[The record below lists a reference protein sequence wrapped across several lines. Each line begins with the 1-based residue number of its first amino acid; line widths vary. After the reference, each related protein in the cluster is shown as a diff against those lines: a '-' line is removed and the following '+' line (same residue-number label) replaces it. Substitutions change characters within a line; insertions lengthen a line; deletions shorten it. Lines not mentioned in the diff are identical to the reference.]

1 MENYIIVFF
10 FLLKCFISILSKT
23 KNSFF
28 YKYLICLFFLK
39 NILYS
44 KKCVVLNKHTNLSY
58 IRNIRPVLRTNFIL
72 KNVEK
77 AINDNITHLN
87 RKIEKWGKNKNIVFI
102 ENTSNNDEN
111 KVNYLNGEIK
121 NNHGIQEIKYLSNLQ
136 KNFIYLLERNN
147 NIIVHSKTSSG
158 KTTICLFYFV
168 LKHYF
173 NSEIIFDEDIER
185 EKYLNQYYSGGRYK
199 NIFDL
204 NKQNN
209 NKSKL
214 KYIPFSEKY
223 SEIYDIR
230 ENKDLL
236 LEESS
241 KKNVLKKGDKI
252 LILCPS
258 KELCVQTSQ
267 NILSFTNNEN
277 GNIIKLFIDKHDNS
291 KKVKNTN
298 VCSKSREN
306 HSTDQV
312 YENIEMCTNGG
323 NNLKKKNKKK
333 QGILSNHTF
342 LNGNATVNELEN
354 IRDAIFLIGTPLCFK
369 NYILN
374 LEKNDL
380 KHFLESIKYVFFDE
394 IDKLLPSQKN
404 RSSNN
409 QKKFIQKKK
418 KTAYMILETIM
429 YMNPKKLNFIGCSS
443 TLNRE
448 LHRKIFNL
456 LSLNKNNLKKKNV
469 YLLREKSNTLEGE
482 NVVELNVTK
491 GEITDT
497 ILNDMM
503 NSNNDNSYMDKENKD
518 IENDEQNRSLIDDIN
533 SRNTIE
539 EESNLNE
546 DNQDEEDIYNMLE
559 LNNPTNLQKYVIKVQ
574 LPKNIH
580 HFYHITNDDL
590 FSNKIKDV
598 YEIVESFKMRKI
610 LILIKNG
617 YSLMNMKK
625 YLMEKN
631 IFSLLLHERLEIS
644 QNENNHSL
652 KKMCK
657 NYEEIKNLK
666 EIDIKNNNEG
676 LKYTNKFPIII
687 SSFDSIRGF
696 HINDL
701 DIVILCNKPKNLNE
715 YIHLCGRVGRKKKVG
730 YSIILENDKNINI
743 IKNWLV
749 NIKTNFYKL
758 HLKNNDTNNI
768 NDIDDNI
775 IEKKKN
781 HINYI
786 TSCILNE
793 LRDNSL

>member
-10 FLLKCFISILSKT
+10 FLLKCFIPILSKT

-44 KKCVVLNKHTNLSY
+44 TKCVVLNKSANLSY
-58 IRNIRPVLRTNFIL
+58 IRNIRPVLRTSFIL
-72 KNVEK
+72 KDVENPS
-77 AINDNITHLN
+77 NDNITHLN

-121 NNHGIQEIKYLSNLQ
+121 NNNGIQEIKYLSNLQ
-136 KNFIYLLERNN
+136 KNFMYLLERDNN
-147 NIIVHSKTSSG
+147 VIVHSKTSSG
-158 KTTICLFYFV
+158 KTTICLLYFV

-185 EKYLNQYYSGGRYK
+185 EKYLNQYHYGGNYQ

-204 NKQNN
+204 NKQQNN

-223 SEIYDIR
+223 SEIYDIH

-277 GNIIKLFIDKHDNS
+277 SSIIKLFIDKYDDS

-298 VCSKSREN
+298 VSNKSKADHN
-306 HSTDQV
+306 TDQV
-312 YENIEMCTNGG
+312 YENIEVCTNDGS
-323 NNLKKKNKKK
+323 NLKKKKKK
-333 QGILSNHTF
+333 EGIVNNHNLT
-342 LNGNATVNELEN
+342 NEN
-354 IRDAIFLIGTPLCFK
+354 IRDPLFLIGTPLCFK

-374 LEKNDL
+374 LEKNNL

-404 RSSNN
+404 RSSN
-409 QKKFIQKKK
+409 QKKFKKIKK

-456 LSLNKNNLKKKNV
+456 LSLNKNNLKRKNV
-469 YLLREKSNTLEGE
+469 YLLREKNNTLEGE
-482 NVVELNVTK
+482 SIAELHTTK
-491 GEITDT
+491 DEITDT

-503 NSNNDNSYMDKENKD
+503 STNNDNSYMDKEKED
-518 IENDEQNRSLIDDIN
+518 FENDEQNQSLIDDIN
-533 SRNTIE
+533 YRSAIE
-539 EESNLNE
+539 EETDLDE
-546 DNQDEEDIYNMLE
+546 DNQDEEDMYNMLD
-559 LNNPTNLQKYVIKVQ
+559 LNNPANLQKYVIKVQ

-631 IFSLLLHERLEIS
+631 IYSLLLHERLEIS
-644 QNENNHSL
+644 QNENNDSL
-652 KKMCK
+652 KKMCE

-666 EIDIKNNNEG
+666 EIDNKNNNGE
-676 LKYTNKFPIII
+676 LKYTNKFPVII

-715 YIHLCGRVGRKKKVG
+715 YIHLCGRVGRRKKVG
-730 YSIILENDKNINI
+730 YSIILENDKNVNI

-758 HLKNNDTNNI
+758 HLKNNATNNI
-768 NDIDDNI
+768 NDADGSI
-775 IEKKKN
+775 IEKKKD

-793 LRDNSL
+793 LRDDSL

>member
-10 FLLKCFISILSKT
+10 FLLKCFIPILSKT
-23 KNSFF
+23 KNNFF

-44 KKCVVLNKHTNLSY
+44 TKCVVLNKSANLSY
-58 IRNIRPVLRTNFIL
+58 IRNIRPVLRTSFIL

-77 AINDNITHLN
+77 PSNDSITHLN
-87 RKIEKWGKNKNIVFI
+87 RKIEKWGENKNIVFI
-102 ENTSNNDEN
+102 ENACNNDEN

-121 NNHGIQEIKYLSNLQ
+121 NNNGIQEIKYLSNLQ
-136 KNFIYLLERNN
+136 KNFMYLLERDNN
-147 NIIVHSKTSSG
+147 VIVHSKTSSG

-185 EKYLNQYYSGGRYK
+185 EKYLNQYHYGGNYQ

-204 NKQNN
+204 NKQQNN

-223 SEIYDIR
+223 SEIYDIH

-277 GNIIKLFIDKHDNS
+277 SSIIKLFIDKYDDS
-291 KKVKNTN
+291 KKVKNPN
-298 VCSKSREN
+298 VSNKSKADHN
-306 HSTDQV
+306 TDQV
-312 YENIEMCTNGG
+312 YENIEVCANDGS
-323 NNLKKKNKKK
+323 NLKKKKKK
-333 QGILSNHTF
+333 EGILNNHNLT
-342 LNGNATVNELEN
+342 NEN
-354 IRDAIFLIGTPLCFK
+354 IRDALFLIGTPLCFK

-374 LEKNDL
+374 LEKNNL

-404 RSSNN
+404 RSSN
-409 QKKFIQKKK
+409 QKKFKKIKK

-456 LSLNKNNLKKKNV
+456 LSLNKNNLKRKNV
-469 YLLREKSNTLEGE
+469 YLLREKNNTLEGE
-482 NVVELNVTK
+482 SIAELNTPK
-491 GEITDT
+491 GEITDA

-503 NSNNDNSYMDKENKD
+503 STNNDNSYIDKEKEGF
-518 IENDEQNRSLIDDIN
+518 ENDEQNQSLIDDIN
-533 SRNTIE
+533 YRSSLE
-539 EESNLNE
+539 EETDLDE
-546 DNQDEEDIYNMLE
+546 DNQDEEDMYNMLD
-559 LNNPTNLQKYVIKVQ
+559 LNNPANLQKYVIKVQ

-631 IFSLLLHERLEIS
+631 IYSLLLHERLEIS
-644 QNENNHSL
+644 QNENNGSL
-652 KKMCK
+652 KKMCE

-666 EIDIKNNNEG
+666 EIDNKNNNGE
-676 LKYTNKFPIII
+676 LKYTNKFPVII

-715 YIHLCGRVGRKKKVG
+715 YIHLCGRVGRRKKVG
-730 YSIILENDKNINI
+730 YSIILENDKNVNI

-758 HLKNNDTNNI
+758 HLKNNATNNI
-768 NDIDDNI
+768 NDTDGSI
-775 IEKKKN
+775 IEKKKD

-786 TSCILNE
+786 TACILNE
-793 LRDNSL
+793 LRDDSL

>member
-10 FLLKCFISILSKT
+10 FLLKCFIPILSKT
-23 KNSFF
+23 KNNFF

-44 KKCVVLNKHTNLSY
+44 TKCVVLNKSANLSY
-58 IRNIRPVLRTNFIL
+58 IRNIRPVLRTSFIL

-77 AINDNITHLN
+77 PSNDSITHLN
-87 RKIEKWGKNKNIVFI
+87 RKIEKWGENKNIVFI

-121 NNHGIQEIKYLSNLQ
+121 NNNGIQEIKYLSNLQ
-136 KNFIYLLERNN
+136 KNFMYLLERDNN
-147 NIIVHSKTSSG
+147 VIVHSKTSSG
-158 KTTICLFYFV
+158 KTTICLLYFV

-185 EKYLNQYYSGGRYK
+185 EKYLNQYHYGGNYK

-204 NKQNN
+204 NKQQNN

-223 SEIYDIR
+223 SEIYDIH

-277 GNIIKLFIDKHDNS
+277 SSIIKLFIDKYDDS
-291 KKVKNTN
+291 KKVKNLN
-298 VCSKSREN
+298 VSNKSKADHN
-306 HSTDQV
+306 TDQV
-312 YENIEMCTNGG
+312 YENIEVCTNDGS
-323 NNLKKKNKKK
+323 NLKKKKKK
-333 QGILSNHTF
+333 EGILNNHNLT
-342 LNGNATVNELEN
+342 NEN
-354 IRDAIFLIGTPLCFK
+354 IRDPLFLIGTPLCFK

-374 LEKNDL
+374 LEKNNL
-380 KHFLESIKYVFFDE
+380 KHFLESIKCVFFDE

-404 RSSNN
+404 RSSN
-409 QKKFIQKKK
+409 QKKFKKIKK

-456 LSLNKNNLKKKNV
+456 LSLNKNNLKRKNV
-469 YLLREKSNTLEGE
+469 YLLREKNNTLEGE
-482 NVVELNVTK
+482 SIAELNTPK

-503 NSNNDNSYMDKENKD
+503 STNNDNSYIDKEKEGF
-518 IENDEQNRSLIDDIN
+518 ENDDQNQSLIDDIN
-533 SRNTIE
+533 YRTALE
-539 EESNLNE
+539 EETDLDE
-546 DNQDEEDIYNMLE
+546 DNQDEEDMYNMLD
-559 LNNPTNLQKYVIKVQ
+559 LNNPANLQKYVIKVQ

-631 IFSLLLHERLEIS
+631 IYSLLLHERLEIS
-644 QNENNHSL
+644 QNENNDSL
-652 KKMCK
+652 KKMCE

-666 EIDIKNNNEG
+666 EIDNKNNNGE
-676 LKYTNKFPIII
+676 LKYTNKFPVII

-715 YIHLCGRVGRKKKVG
+715 YIHLCGRVGRRKKVG
-730 YSIILENDKNINI
+730 YSIILENDKNVNI

-758 HLKNNDTNNI
+758 HLKNNATNNI
-768 NDIDDNI
+768 NDADGSI
-775 IEKKKN
+775 IEKKKD

-793 LRDNSL
+793 LRDDSL

>member
-10 FLLKCFISILSKT
+10 FLLKCFIPILSKT

-28 YKYLICLFFLK
+28 YKYLICLFSLK

-44 KKCVVLNKHTNLSY
+44 TKCVVLNKHTNLSY
-58 IRNIRPVLRTNFIL
+58 ILNVRPVLRPNFIL
-72 KNVEK
+72 KSVEK
-77 AINDNITHLN
+77 PSNDNITHLN

-102 ENTSNNDEN
+102 ENTSNDDEN

-121 NNHGIQEIKYLSNLQ
+121 NSNGIQEIKYLSNLQ
-136 KNFIYLLERNN
+136 KNFMYLLERDNN
-147 NIIVHSKTSSG
+147 VIVHSKTSSG

-173 NSEIIFDEDIER
+173 NSEIIFDEDIQR
-185 EKYLNQYYSGGRYK
+185 EKYLNQYHYNDNYK

-204 NKQNN
+204 NKQQN

-223 SEIYDIR
+223 SEIYDIH

-267 NILSFTNNEN
+267 NILSFTNNKN
-277 GNIIKLFIDKHDNS
+277 SNIIKLFIDKYDDS
-291 KKVKNTN
+291 KKVKNSN
-298 VCSKSREN
+298 VSSKSKADHN
-306 HSTDQV
+306 TDQA
-312 YENIEMCTNGG
+312 YENIEVCTNDGS
-323 NNLKKKNKKK
+323 NLKKNKRK
-333 QGILSNHTF
+333 QEGILSNHN
-342 LNGNATVNELEN
+342 LMNENMMVDEMEN
-354 IRDAIFLIGTPLCFK
+354 IRDALFLIGTPLCFK

-374 LEKNDL
+374 LGKNNL
-380 KHFLESIKYVFFDE
+380 KNFLESIKYVFFDE
-394 IDKLLPSQKN
+394 IDRLLPSQKN
-404 RSSNN
+404 RSSN
-409 QKKFIQKKK
+409 QKKFKKIKK

-456 LSLNKNNLKKKNV
+456 LSLNKNNQKRKNV
-469 YLLREKSNTLEGE
+469 YLLREKNNTLEEE
-482 NVVELNVTK
+482 NIAELNTTK
-491 GEITDT
+491 EEITDT

-503 NSNNDNSYMDKENKD
+503 NTNNDNYYMDKEKED
-518 IENDEQNRSLIDDIN
+518 IENDEQNQSLIGNIN
-533 SRNTIE
+533 YRTAIE
-539 EESNLNE
+539 EERDSNE

-559 LNNPTNLQKYVIKVQ
+559 LNNSSNLQKYVIKVQ

-580 HFYHITNDDL
+580 HFYHIINDDL

-631 IFSLLLHERLEIS
+631 IYSLLLHERLEIS

-652 KKMCK
+652 KKMCE

-666 EIDIKNNNEG
+666 KIDNKNNNSE
-676 LKYTNKFPIII
+676 LKYTNKFPVII

-730 YSIILENDKNINI
+730 YSIILENDKNVNI

-758 HLKNNDTNNI
+758 HLKNDVTNNI
-768 NDIDDNI
+768 NDNDGSI
-775 IEKKKN
+775 IEKKKDN
-781 HINYI
+781 INYI

-793 LRDNSL
+793 LRDDSL

>member
-10 FLLKCFISILSKT
+10 FLLKCFISILSKA

-28 YKYLICLFFLK
+28 YKYLICLFLK

-44 KKCVVLNKHTNLSY
+44 KKCVVLNKNTNISY
-58 IRNIRPVLRTNFIL
+58 IWNIRPVLRTNFIL

-77 AINDNITHLN
+77 TNNDNIAHLN
-87 RKIEKWGKNKNIVFI
+87 KKIEKWGKNQNIVFI
-102 ENTSNNDEN
+102 ENTRNNDEN

-121 NNHGIQEIKYLSNLQ
+121 NNNGIQEIKYLSNLQ

-147 NIIVHSKTSSG
+147 NVIVHSKTSSG
-158 KTTICLFYFV
+158 KTTISLFYFV

-185 EKYLNQYYSGGRYK
+185 EKFLNQYYYDGRYK
-199 NIFDL
+199 SIFNL
-204 NKQNN
+204 NKQQNN

-241 KKNVLKKGDKI
+241 EKNVLKKGDKI

-277 GNIIKLFIDKHDNS
+277 GSIIKLFIDKHDNS
-291 KKVKNTN
+291 KKVKNNN
-298 VCSKSREN
+298 VSSKSRAN
-306 HSTDQV
+306 HSIDQV
-312 YENIEMCTNGG
+312 YENIEVCTNSGS
-323 NNLKKKNKKK
+323 NLKKKKKK
-333 QGILSNHTF
+333 KKGILNNHNF
-342 LNGNATVNELEN
+342 LNENTTIDEMEN
-354 IRDAIFLIGTPLCFK
+354 IRGALFLVGTPLCFK
-369 NYILN
+369 NYMLN

-409 QKKFIQKKK
+409 QKKFIKKKK

-469 YLLREKSNTLEGE
+469 YLLREKNNMLEGE
-482 NVVELNVTK
+482 GIVELNVTK

-503 NSNNDNSYMDKENKD
+503 NPNNDNSHMNKEKKD
-518 IENDEQNRSLIDDIN
+518 IGNDEQNRSLIDDIN
-533 SRNTIE
+533 YRSAIE
-539 EESNLNE
+539 EETSLNE
-546 DNQDEEDIYNMLE
+546 GNQDEEDIYNMLE

-590 FSNKIKDV
+590 FSNKIKGV
-598 YEIVESFKMRKI
+598 YEIVESFKMQKI

-617 YSLMNMKK
+617 YSLMNTKK

-644 QNENNHSL
+644 KNENNHFL

-666 EIDIKNNNEG
+666 EIDIKNNEG

-701 DIVILCNKPKNLNE
+701 DIVILCNKPTNLNE
-715 YIHLCGRVGRKKKVG
+715 YIHLCGRVGRRKKVG

-758 HLKNNDTNNI
+758 HLKNNATNNI

-781 HINYI
+781 NINYI

-793 LRDNSL
+793 LRDDIL